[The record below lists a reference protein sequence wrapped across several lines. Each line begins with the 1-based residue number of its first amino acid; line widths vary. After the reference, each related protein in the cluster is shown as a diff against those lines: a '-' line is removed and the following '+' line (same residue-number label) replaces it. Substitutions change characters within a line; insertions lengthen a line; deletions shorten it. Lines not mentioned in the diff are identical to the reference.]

1 MNKKLVDLTDLYY
14 FWNKYQRSNK
24 YSLYYKEYKG
34 MRTKQ
39 QFEVMLECKQI
50 ELELMP
56 KHTGDY
62 NGQTKSEYTKNY
74 TRVRDIFTKCGGDEE
89 KAIRLA
95 RTQAIRITDEHKAIN
110 RAMVARQL
118 ERVENEPIYESV
130 FEVFFQR
137 AYELGMVTK
146 QDYRDYQLEKLGI

>member
-1 MNKKLVDLTDLYY
+1 MNKKLVDFSDLYY
-14 FWNKYQRSNK
+14 IWFKYQQSNK
-24 YSLYYKEYKG
+24 YSLLKEYKG
-34 MRTKQ
+34 ERPKK
-39 QFEVMLECKQI
+39 QFELMLECKQI

-56 KHTGDY
+56 KHTEDY
-62 NGQTKSEYTKNY
+62 NGQTKAEYRKNF
-74 TRVRDIFTKCGGDEE
+74 TRVKDIFTK
-89 KAIRLA
+89 LA
-95 RTQAIRITDEHKAIN
+95 RTQATRITDEHKALN

-137 AYELGMVTK
+137 AYELGTVSK

>member
-14 FWNKYQRSNK
+14 FWFKYQQSNK
-24 YSLYYKEYKG
+24 YSLLKEYKG
-34 MRTKQ
+34 ERPKK
-39 QFEVMLECKQI
+39 QFELMLQCKQI
-50 ELELMP
+50 ELELMH
-56 KHTGDY
+56 KHTGDF
-62 NGQTKSEYTKNY
+62 NGQTKAEYTKNY
-74 TRVRDIFTKCGGDEE
+74 TRVKDIFTKCAGDEE